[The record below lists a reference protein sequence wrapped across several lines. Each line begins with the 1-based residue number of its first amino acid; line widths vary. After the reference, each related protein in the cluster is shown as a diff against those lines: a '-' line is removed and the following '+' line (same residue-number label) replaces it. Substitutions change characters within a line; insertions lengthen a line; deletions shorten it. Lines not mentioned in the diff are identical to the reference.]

1 MKSTLRSH
9 YLLTGTL
16 LLTLM
21 GGHLRAQNSA
31 NLATARQILKETPL
45 IDGHN
50 DVPWQYLSR
59 AKNHMDEIK
68 FDGSTAALEPP
79 MHSDI
84 PRLKKGGLGAQF
96 WSVYIPATS
105 AGPGAVREVY
115 TQIDLVHRLVARYPD
130 QFEMAYTADDIVR
143 IHKQGKIGSLIG
155 IEGGHAIENSL
166 AVLRELYRSGARYM
180 TLTHSK
186 NIDWA
191 DSATEIPVHNGLTP
205 FGKLVV
211 KEMNRLGMLVD
222 LSHTSE
228 KTMSDVL
235 DMAQSPVIFSHSSA
249 RAVTGHPRNVPNA
262 ILKRL
267 KKNGGIVMVTF
278 VTPFINDDVRGYY
291 LKLQVQQERAKSQ
304 NPYDTTA
311 FNRHMESW
319 KTAHPMPRASLFDAA
334 DHIDHIAKL
343 IGVKHIGIGSDF
355 DGIESVPVGLE
366 DVSTF
371 PALFAELLSRGYSKQ
386 DLKKIAGENMLRVM
400 RANEKTAARL
410 QRLNRPLDDLIDEID
425 KKQAP

>member
-9 YLLTGTL
+9 YLLTGAL
-16 LLTLM
+16 LLTLI

-59 AKNHMDEIK
+59 AKNHMDEIR
-68 FDGSTAALEPP
+68 FDVSTAALEPP

-115 TQIDLVHRLVARYPD
+115 TQIDVVHRLVARYPR

-205 FGKLVV
+205 FGKLVIR
-211 KEMNRLGMLVD
+211 EMNRLGMLVD

-249 RAVTGHPRNVPNA
+249 RAVTGHPRNVPDA

-291 LKLQVQQERAKSQ
+291 LDLQVQQQRAKSQ

-311 FNRHMESW
+311 FNRQMESW
-319 KTAHPMPRASLFDAA
+319 KTAHPMPRASLADVAA
-334 DHIDHIAKL
+334 HIDHIAKL
-343 IGVKHIGIGSDF
+343 IGVNHIGIGSDF
-355 DGIESVPVGLE
+355 DGIESVPEGLE

-371 PALFAELLSRGYSKQ
+371 PALFAELMSRGYSRK

-410 QRLNRPLDDLIDEID
+410 QRSDRPLDDLIDEID
-425 KKQAP
+425 EKKTP

>member
-9 YLLTGTL
+9 YLMTGTL

-59 AKNHMDEIK
+59 AKNHMDEIN

-115 TQIDLVHRLVARYPD
+115 TQIDVVHRLVARYPD

-311 FNRHMESW
+311 FNRQMESW

-355 DGIESVPVGLE
+355 DGIESVPEGLE